1 MMLEEQKELLRSVL
15 ISKSAMLDRS
25 SENEVGELN
34 KLQKQLVNLYLP
46 GREKENENIEKS
58 MTEVFS
64 KLFRT
69 KDGKT
74 KSLDVKLGKEYGK
87 DVEFDNYLKNLK
99 KDK

>member
-1 MMLEEQKELLRSVL
+1 MLEEQKELLRSVL

-25 SENEVGELN
+25 SEKEVGELN